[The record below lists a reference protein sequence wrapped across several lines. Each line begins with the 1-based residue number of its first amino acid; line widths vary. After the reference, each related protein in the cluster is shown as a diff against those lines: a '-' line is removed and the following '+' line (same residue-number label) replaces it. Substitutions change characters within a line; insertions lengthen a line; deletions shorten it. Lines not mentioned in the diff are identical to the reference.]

1 MDKQRIKWRLAF
13 LVLLLSILLW
23 ESGYLEIWATN
34 LQRAFSNIVDDIE
47 NFLNEWK
54 SLFTLTENLQK
65 EIETLRNENFE
76 LYKENLRLKMI
87 LENLRQKEETA
98 IWIKELEEKNF
109 SLVYANIIGRDP
121 VKWNL
126 EFKIDKGEKDG
137 IKKGMAVLYKDQ
149 IVGKIY
155 KTGKN
160 YSIVKT
166 IYDPNTVIG
175 VMIWET
181 KDHGIVKGAFDHIE
195 MAYIFSDHGIKTN
208 HSVITSGIDEYIPFG
223 LKVGYISQL
232 EEKNVLAFTRI
243 KVYPQVDFSNMEGV
257 AVCLKF

>member
-1 MDKQRIKWRLAF
+1 LVF

-23 ESGYLEIWATN
+23 GSGYVEIWTTN
-34 LQRAFSNIVDDIE
+34 IQKAFSNIINDLKI
-47 NFLNEWK
+47 FINELK
-54 SLFTLTENLQK
+54 AIFTLTESLQK
-65 EIETLRNENFE
+65 EIEILRNENFD

-87 LENLRQKEETA
+87 LENLRRKEETA
-98 IWIKELEEKNF
+98 IWLKELEKKNF
-109 SLVYANIIGRDP
+109 SFVYANIIGRDP

-137 IKKGMAVLYKDQ
+137 VKKGMAVIYKDQ
-149 IVGKIY
+149 IIGKIY
-155 KTGKN
+155 KTEKN
-160 YSIVKT
+160 FSIVKT
-166 IYDPNTVIG
+166 IYDPSTVVG

-181 KDHGIVKGAFDHIE
+181 KDYGIVKGAFDHIE

-208 HSVITSGIDEYIPFG
+208 HNVITSGIDEYIPYG
-223 LKVGYISQL
+223 LKVGYISHL

-243 KVYPQVDFSNMEGV
+243 KVYPMVDLSNMEGV